1 MPKLSLSQLGFPHTT
16 LQDDI
21 DIAKDLGLD
30 GIGLIGAKTD
40 EADRDATQKQ
50 LQAENLQA
58 AVCAPKLFSIL
69 PQPNVA
75 RFPGP
80 QDVADRVEEIASGIK
95 RLAVFKP
102 DVICCV
108 TGPAG
113 DRTEGTARKI
123 VVESLRELG
132 RTAAQIGARIGLEP
146 MRADVRTDWT
156 IISSLK
162 ETYNLLDEV
171 GDDRVGVLFDIWHM
185 WDSSDVQRDLAGAIE
200 RVVGV
205 QISDYRIPN
214 RGPRDRLIAGDGVA
228 DVAGFLKIFRESG
241 YDGWYDME
249 VFSDDGRFG
258 YAYPDSLWKLPPH
271 EYAQRQV
278 DGFYRCWNK

>member
-1 MPKLSLSQLGFPHTT
+1 MLKLSLSQLGFPHTT
-16 LQDDI
+16 LQEDI
-21 DIAKDLGLD
+21 DIAKDLALD

-40 EADRDATQKQ
+40 DTDREATQKQ
-50 LQAENLQA
+50 LQAANLQA

-80 QDVADRVEEIASGIK
+80 QDVTERVEEIASGIR
-95 RLAVFKP
+95 RLAIFRP
-102 DVICCV
+102 HVICCV

-113 DRTEGTARKI
+113 SRTEGDARKV
-123 VVESLRELG
+123 VVEALRELG
-132 RTAAQIGARIGLEP
+132 QIATQMNAYIGLEP

-156 IISSLK
+156 VISSLR
-162 ETYNLLDEV
+162 ETQELLDEV
-171 GDDRVGVLFDIWHM
+171 GNDRVGILFDIWHM
-185 WDSSDVQRDLAGAIE
+185 WDSADVVRDLPGAID

-205 QISDYRIPN
+205 QISDYRLPN

-228 DVAGFLKIFRESG
+228 GVAGFLRTFRESG
-241 YDGWYDME
+241 FDGWYDME

-258 YAYPDSLWKLPPH
+258 YAYPDSLWKLPPR

-278 DGFYRCWNK
+278 DGFYRCWNE

>member
-16 LQDDI
+16 LQEDI
-21 DIAKDLGLD
+21 EFAKSLALD

-40 EADRDATQKQ
+40 DADREATHKQ
-50 LQAENLQA
+50 LQAAKLRA

-80 QDVADRVEEIASGIK
+80 QDATVRVEEIASGIR
-95 RLAVFKP
+95 RLAIFKP

-113 DRTEGTARKI
+113 DRTEGDAGKI
-123 VVESLRELG
+123 VIEALRELS
-132 RTAAQIGARIGLEP
+132 RVAAESGAYIGLEP
-146 MRADVRTDWT
+146 MRADVRGDWT
-156 IISSLK
+156 IVSSLK
-162 ETYNLLDEV
+162 ETLKLLDEI
-171 GDDRVGVLFDIWHM
+171 GNDRVGILFDIWHM
-185 WDSSDVQRDLAGAIE
+185 WDSADVGRDLPGAIE

-205 QISDYRIPN
+205 QVSDYRVPT
-214 RGPRDRLIAGDGVA
+214 RGPRDRLLAGDGA
-228 DVAGFLKIFRESG
+228 AGVAGFLRTFRENG

-258 YAYPDSLWKLPPH
+258 YAYEDSLWKLPPR

-278 DGFYRCWNK
+278 DAFYRCWNE